1 MVAFQKLARIIIPIF
16 VLAVIAGCTGGA
28 APTESA
34 DAVNT
39 MVAATFQAMTLQ
51 APLPTAPATP
61 VPPTATLPAPVPT
74 VPPAAAAAV
83 RLNFATGS
91 TFLVAQGTLQ
101 PGQSRDYVLAAMQ
114 GQPMMAMVDSVNHDV
129 TFGIG
134 GQDGT
139 LLLAG
144 AQAFNSWQ
152 GLLPS
157 TQDYYITIHA
167 GASAENYT
175 LSVTIAARI
184 QFAAGGTSAT
194 KTGSTVGGYNVTYV
208 LRASAGQTMNLN
220 LTVPAGT
227 AALSVWGFTDGQ
239 PYLRAE
245 LGQTAFSMVLPS
257 TQDYI
262 VAVSPQGGTVVNYS
276 MTVEV
281 P

>member
-1 MVAFQKLARIIIPIF
+1 MFTFQKLTRIIIPVL
-16 VLAVIAGCTGGA
+16 VLAVIAGCTGGS

-34 DAVNT
+34 DSVNT

-61 VPPTATLPAPVPT
+61 VPPTATLPAPTPNI
-74 VPPAAAAAV
+74 PAPAAAV
-83 RLNFATGS
+83 RLNFAIGS
-91 TFLVAQGTLQ
+91 TFLLAQGTLQ
-101 PGQSRDYVLAAMQ
+101 PGQSQDYVLDAMQ
-114 GQPMMAMVDSVNHDV
+114 GQPMIAMVDSVNHDV

-144 AQAFNSWQ
+144 AQALNSWQ

-157 TQDYYITIHA
+157 TQDYFITIHA

-175 LSVTIAARI
+175 MSVTIAARI
-184 QFAAGGTSAT
+184 QFAAGATSST
-194 KTGSTVGGYNVTYV
+194 KNGSTVGGYNVTYV

-220 LTVPAGT
+220 LTVPSGT
-227 AALSVWGFTDGQ
+227 AALTVWGFTDGQ

-245 LGQTAFSMVLPS
+245 LGQTTFSMVLPS

-276 MTVEV
+276 MTVQV